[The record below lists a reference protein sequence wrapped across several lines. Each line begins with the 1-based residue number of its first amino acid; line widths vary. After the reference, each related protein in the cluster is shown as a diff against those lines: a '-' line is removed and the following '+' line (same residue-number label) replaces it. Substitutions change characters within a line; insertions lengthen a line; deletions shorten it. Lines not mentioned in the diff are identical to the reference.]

1 MLCFE
6 FCPRVLVCPHLQ
18 RAMMG
23 LRCKK
28 SDDRCSRRFHP
39 RIIMIMMMTRL
50 LAMLMTVT
58 TKMVLVTMMIMITRM
73 LIIIKVVIKP
83 MFPGNEFMV
92 DKNSDHQRG
101 WGAK

>member
-1 MLCFE
+1 MLA
-6 FCPRVLVCPHLQ
+6 PISPTDYHDHDDDDLHGNVDD
-18 RAMMG
+18 
-23 LRCKK
+23 
-28 SDDRCSRRFHP
+28 SDG
-39 RIIMIMMMTRL
+39 
-50 LAMLMTVT
+50 T
-58 TKMVLVTMMIMITRM
+58 TIMVLVSMMIMITRM

>member
-1 MLCFE
+1 MFVLCFDMCCVLCFE

-39 RIIMIMMMTRL
+39 RLIMIMMMMIFM
-50 LAMLMTVT
+50 AMLMTVT
-58 TKMVLVTMMIMITRM
+58 TIMVLVTMMIKIN
-73 LIIIKVVIKP
+73 V
-83 MFPGNEFMV
+83 NH
-92 DKNSDHQRG
+92 S
-101 WGAK
+101 

>member
-1 MLCFE
+1 M
-6 FCPRVLVCPHLQ
+6 LVCPHLQ

-39 RIIMIMMMTRL
+39 RIIMIMIMMMFM
-50 LAMLMTVT
+50 AMLMTMT
-58 TKMVLVTMMIMITRM
+58 IMMVVVTMMKISGM
-73 LIIIKVVIKP
+73 LIIIKVVINL
-83 MFPGNEFMV
+83 MFPGNEFIV
-92 DKNSDHQRG
+92 EKRGGHQRG